1 MTALERRVGG
11 PGAVLSR
18 GERYPQLLGAQGS
31 RTLPGAQLDARG
43 TVARR
48 QALLRCLMSISP
60 TLSLL
65 ATRDALLVVGPKTRQ
80 LRAIGSHVSSS
91 VFLLL
96 YSPGGARCGFR
107 RTSVLANA
115 RLSSSRGFG
124 QELQFT
130 DSDS

>member
-1 MTALERRVGG
+1 MTALGRRVGG
-11 PGAVLSR
+11 PGAALGR
-18 GERYPQLLGAQGS
+18 RERYPQLLGAQGS
-31 RTLPGAQLDARG
+31 RTLPDAQLDAGG

-48 QALLRCLMSISP
+48 QTLPRCPLSISP

-65 ATRDALLVVGPKTRQ
+65 ATRDALLVIGPKTRQ

-96 YSPGGARCGFR
+96 YSPGGAGCGF
-107 RTSVLANA
+107 RTSVLASA

-124 QELQFT
+124 
-130 DSDS
+130 